1 MKYVLL
7 PKIQP
12 DSSLTIDRVEN
23 TTFLKMSFR
32 LTRATV
38 PRDAFGANP
47 AAFYSQQVHLVFRY
61 NWTELKVEV
70 EAIRIL
76 TAGEP

>member
-1 MKYVLL
+1 M
-7 PKIQP
+7 
-12 DSSLTIDRVEN
+12 EN

-47 AAFYSQQVHLVFRY
+47 AAAFYSQQVHLVFRY
-61 NWTELKVEV
+61 NWTELKDEV